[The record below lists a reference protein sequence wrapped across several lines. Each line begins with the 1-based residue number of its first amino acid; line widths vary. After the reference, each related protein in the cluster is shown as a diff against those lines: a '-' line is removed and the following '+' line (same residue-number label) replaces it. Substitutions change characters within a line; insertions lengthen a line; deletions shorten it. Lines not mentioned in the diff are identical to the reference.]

1 MVLLI
6 FSPFCLQNFNVQ
18 WCFFSS
24 SCHALAILMCNVVFF
39 IFLSCSH
46 NSDVQ
51 WCFCSS
57 YCYALAIPM
66 CNGDL
71 THLIIFMFSK
81 LQTTTMVLFVFLF
94 NFLHFP
100 LPMPLPPQTHK
111 LLDKVSQPSFTLLF
125 FVVYPLIVHHT
136 YCGSSHCGIPM
147 GELGYIFETFLK
159 LLTIIFDCNSRIQCL
174 ELCLLL
180 VVNMI
185 LSYLFNCI

>member
-1 MVLLI
+1 ML
-6 FSPFCLQNFNVQ
+6 F
-18 WCFFSS
+18 
-24 SCHALAILMCNVVFF
+24 FF
-39 IFLSCSH
+39 IFLSCFR
-46 NSDVQ
+46 NSNVQ

-57 YCYALAIPM
+57 SCYALAIPM
-66 CNGDL
+66 CNGGL

-81 LQTTTMVLFVFLF
+81 LQTTTIILFVQL
-94 NFLHFP
+94 LAFP
-100 LPMPLPPQTHK
+100 PPHAPPPPLQTHK

-125 FVVYPLIVHHT
+125 FVMYPLIVHHT

-147 GELGYIFETFLK
+147 GELGYIFQTFLK

-185 LSYLFNCI
+185 LSYLFNCV